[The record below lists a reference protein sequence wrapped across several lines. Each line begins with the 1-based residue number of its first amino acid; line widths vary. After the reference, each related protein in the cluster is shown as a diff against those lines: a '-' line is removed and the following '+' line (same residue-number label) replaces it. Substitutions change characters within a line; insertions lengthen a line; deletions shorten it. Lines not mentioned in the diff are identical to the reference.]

1 MILSDFGEVLRKI
14 RIRSGVLQNISFRRR
29 LIPDSNQLFIVL
41 SGHHYVNV
49 IIPRDKP
56 LMPHSTDQGAVGQR
70 IPQTMFCANLMD
82 HIQYFLLCCPDL
94 PLELI

>member
-1 MILSDFGEVLRKI
+1 MVLSDFGEVLRKI

-29 LIPDSNQLFIVL
+29 LIPDSKQLFIVL

-49 IIPRDKP
+49 IIPRDKT
-56 LMPHSTDQGAVGQR
+56 LMPHGTNQAAVGQR
-70 IPQTMFCANLMD
+70 IPKTVLRADLMD
-82 HIQYFLLCCPDL
+82 HIQYLLLCCPDL